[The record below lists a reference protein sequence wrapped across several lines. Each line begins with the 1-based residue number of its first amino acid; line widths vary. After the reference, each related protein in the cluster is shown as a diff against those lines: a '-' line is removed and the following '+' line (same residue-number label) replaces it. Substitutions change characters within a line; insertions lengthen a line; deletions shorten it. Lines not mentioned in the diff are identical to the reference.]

1 MKDFAAIDFE
11 TANGNHSSVCA
22 VGIVIVRD
30 GQISEKYY
38 RLIRP
43 TPNYYW
49 TWFTRDIHGIEYE
62 DTVNEPPFPDVWAE
76 LAPRLMGLPLVAHNS
91 SFDEDCL
98 RSVHE
103 AYATAYPGYEFH
115 CTCRA
120 ARRVFG
126 KELPNHRLPTVAL
139 RCGYNLTQHHHA
151 LADAEACAVI
161 AMQVFPN

>member
-1 MKDFAAIDFE
+1 MKNFAAIDFE

-22 VGIVIVRD
+22 VGMVIVRE
-30 GQISEKYY
+30 GQINEKWY

-49 TWFTRDIHGIEYE
+49 DWFTKEIHGIKYE
-62 DTVNEPPFPDVWAE
+62 DTVNEPPFPEVWGKLVPH
-76 LAPRLMGLPLVAHNS
+76 LAGLPLVAHNS
-91 SFDEDCL
+91 SFDERCL

-103 AYATAYPGYEFH
+103 AYAMDYPDYEFH
-115 CTCRA
+115 CTYQA
-120 ARRVFG
+120 ARHVFRN
-126 KELPNHRLPTVAL
+126 ELPNHRLPAVAL

-161 AMQVFPN
+161 AIHVFPN